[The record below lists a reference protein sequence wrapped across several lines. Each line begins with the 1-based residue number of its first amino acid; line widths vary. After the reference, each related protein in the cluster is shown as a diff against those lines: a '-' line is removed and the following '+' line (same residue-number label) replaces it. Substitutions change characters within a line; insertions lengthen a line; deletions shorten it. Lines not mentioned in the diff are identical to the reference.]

1 MKLIKIKHIVI
12 NKDIKSN
19 DIIINMFYFGYND
32 NIENENK
39 FIQIKSKNDSFFII
53 LYSVL
58 Y

>member
-19 DIIINMFYFGYND
+19 DIIINVLFLDND

-39 FIQIKSKNDSFFII
+39 FIQIKSKNDRFLPYYIVFF
-53 LYSVL
+53 
-58 Y
+58 

>member
-39 FIQIKSKNDSFFII
+39 FIQII
-53 LYSVL
+53 
-58 Y
+58 